1 MASLDLTSFD
11 SILKTL
17 YQGQKVEDMT
27 YKNNPML
34 AMLKKEE
41 DFYGK
46 NYPLPIQ
53 YGKPQGRSA
62 ALATAQTNASAS
74 KFEDFLL
81 TRKSD
86 HAVCTIDNETMEAS
100 ENNAGAFTKAIKTE
114 VDGILDSL
122 TRSLAISLY
131 RDSSGYIGQVLAEP
145 AETTTT
151 GFTLKSV
158 NDVVNYEVGQ
168 VINIWSAKTGGTQRN
183 RNGSATSLTVA
194 SVDRA
199 AGSVVCTGAYDSS
212 GTIAANDY
220 IFVEGDR
227 GAKISGLES
236 WLPDSAPSASESF
249 FGVDRSVDSV
259 RLAGVRVDISALPL
273 EDGLIN
279 ALALGSREGASPSV
293 GFINPMKMADL
304 VKSLGAKANY
314 SMAEA
319 YKRADI
325 GFKAVII
332 QGPEGEVKL
341 IADRNC
347 PFNKCYLLDMDTWV
361 LKSLG
366 KVPRINDTDGQKM
379 LRQATADGVEVRAVY
394 RAQLGCT
401 APGKNIVA
409 ILAS

>member
-1 MASLDLTSFD
+1 MASLDMTAFD
-11 SILKTL
+11 AALKTL
-17 YQGQKVEDMT
+17 YDGQKVEDLS
-27 YKNNPML
+27 YKNNPFL
-34 AMLKKEE
+34 AMVKKEE

-62 ALATAQTNASAS
+62 TFSTAQTNASAS

-100 ENNAGAFTKAIKTE
+100 ENNSGAFIKAVKSE

-122 TRSLAISLY
+122 SRSLAISLF
-131 RDSSGYIGQVLAEP
+131 RDNSGYIGQVNAEP
-145 AETTTT
+145 TENAST
-151 GFTLKSV
+151 FVVTLKELNDIV
-158 NDVVNYEVGQ
+158 NFEVGQ
-168 VINIWSAKTGGTQRN
+168 SVVIHSAKSGGSQRN
-183 RNGSATSLTVA
+183 SDGSDDEWAIA
-194 SVDRA
+194 AVDRM
-199 AGSVVCTGAYDSS
+199 AGTITLTGTYDSS

-227 GAKISGLES
+227 GSKIHGLES
-236 WLPDSAPSASESF
+236 WLPSSAPTGGDSH
-249 FGVDRSVDSV
+249 FGVDRSVDPV
-259 RLAGVRVDISALPL
+259 RLAGVRYDGSALPI
-273 EDGLIN
+273 EEALIT
-279 ALALGSREGASPSV
+279 ALAYGSREGAAPQI
-293 GFINPMKMADL
+293 GFINPLKMAEL
-304 VKSLGAKANY
+304 VKALGAKAQY
-314 SMAEA
+314 EMTSA

-325 GFKAVII
+325 GFKAVVI

-347 PFNKCYLLDMDTWV
+347 PFSKAYLLDMDTWV

-366 KVPRINDTDGQKM
+366 KCPRINDTDGQKM
-379 LRQATADGVEVRAVY
+379 LRQQTADGVEVRAVY

-401 APGKNIVA
+401 APGKNIVVD
-409 ILAS
+409 L

>member
-27 YKNNPML
+27 YKNNPLL

-62 ALATAQTNASAS
+62 ALATAQTNATAS

-122 TRSLAISLY
+122 TRSLAISLF
-131 RDSSGYIGQVLAEP
+131 RDASGYIGQVNAEP
-145 AETTTT
+145 TETTSTS
-151 GFTLKSV
+151 FTLKSI
-158 NDVVNYEVGQ
+158 NDVVNFEVGQ
-168 VINIWSAKTGGTQRN
+168 VINIWSAKTAGSQRS
-183 RNGSATSLTVA
+183 RNGSATSLAVSA
-194 SVDRA
+194 VNRA
-199 AGSVVCTGAYDSS
+199 AGTVTCTGAYDSS
-212 GTIAANDY
+212 GTIAADDY

-227 GAKISGLES
+227 GAKIAGLES
-236 WLPDSAPSASESF
+236 WLPETAPDSTAF
-249 FGVDRSVDSV
+249 FSVDRSVDV
-259 RLAGVRVDISALPL
+259 TRLAGVRYDASALPI
-273 EDGLIN
+273 EDGLIS
-279 ALALGSREGASPSV
+279 ALALGSREGAAPKV

-304 VKSLGAKANY
+304 VKSLGAKAQY
-314 SMAEA
+314 QMAEA

-325 GFKAVII
+325 GFKAVVI

-341 IADRNC
+341 ISDRNC

-394 RAQLGCT
+394 RAQLGCS
-401 APGKNIVA
+401 APGKNIVVT
-409 ILAS
+409 LAS